1 MNIIKLEGLTFPW
14 YVKQWQITDSA
25 AGGGGTRACTLYLVL
40 FCSVNRKRTA
50 CAIGKMGLKHS
61 SSYRFT
67 KPHCVGCR
75 YFWAYINRGE
85 RDNGKCD
92 EMPVEESIEIAM
104 NAAAK
109 MCNMCLC
116 LGSDT
121 VLQLFSNRERKQVW
135 NCCPT
140 GNESCTCV
148 VFFQYV
154 VCVDECKTLHAK
166 WRASE
171 NMMLRRTGEPKK
183 VKANP
188 GGRAS

>member
-1 MNIIKLEGLTFPW
+1 MNIITLEGLTFPW

-25 AGGGGTRACTLYLVL
+25 EGGGGVLVPCTLYLVL

-50 CAIGKMGLKHS
+50 CATGKMGLKHS

-75 YFWAYINRGE
+75 YFWGE
-85 RDNGKCD
+85 KEIMASVMECRWKRAWRSRWMQQRRRVICVCAWGVILCC
-92 EMPVEESIEIAM
+92 SCFQIE
-104 NAAAK
+104 
-109 MCNMCLC
+109 
-116 LGSDT
+116 
-121 VLQLFSNRERKQVW
+121 REKKVW

-171 NMMLRRTGEPKK
+171 NMMPRRTGEPKK

-188 GGRAS
+188 GGRAA